1 MKTGKTSVKPQ
12 VQTIP
17 VRFVHTFGVS
27 FTLPIRR
34 IAPRQPE
41 VSRELWA
48 GLEGTW
54 QVASETARENIPAI
68 RPALAHIFTSLPP
81 GRTR

>member
-12 VQTIP
+12 LQTVP
-17 VRFVHTFGVS
+17 VRFVHALSGN

-34 IAPRQPE
+34 IAPRPPE
-41 VSRELWA
+41 VPRELWI

-54 QVASETARENIPAI
+54 QVAGEISRANNPVI
-68 RPALAHIFTSLPP
+68 RRALAHIFTSLPP